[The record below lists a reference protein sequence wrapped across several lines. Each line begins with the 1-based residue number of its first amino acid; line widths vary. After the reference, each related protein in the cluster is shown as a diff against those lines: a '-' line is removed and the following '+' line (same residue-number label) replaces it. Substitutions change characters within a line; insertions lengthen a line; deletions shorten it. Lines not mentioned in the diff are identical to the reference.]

1 MCVVYLRKKKST
13 MGRWA
18 VKYRIPLILTSFLP
32 FIVGKEVSRREGIY
46 GIFGKWNAVVSIL
59 SLNYWIFNTHSLKVL
74 DVVNA
79 TLAITTHLGYVIF
92 YRRPY
97 DRFTVI
103 YLGMGCSGIFC
114 FYKSQTEKNHRK
126 WRAVAYHT
134 TFHIIGNL
142 ANYILYRY
150 CANGAVE

>member
-1 MCVVYLRKKKST
+1 MFVIYLRKNLDR

-46 GIFGKWNAVVSIL
+46 GIFGKWNAVVSII
-59 SLNYWIFNTHSLKVL
+59 SLNYWIFYTPSLKVV

-79 TLAITTHLGYVIF
+79 TLAITTHMGYVIF

-97 DRFTVI
+97 DRFTII

-114 FYKSQTEKNHRK
+114 FYKSQTEKNNRK

-142 ANYILYRY
+142 ANYILYNY
-150 CANGAVE
+150 TG